1 MRGKG
6 ATLAAGNRIDGPA
19 CDCEERT
26 ETQVGQRDT
35 ECPAPSISAPR
46 GMGETAQ
53 NSYDAHFTSA
63 ISWRGAIEQSR
74 TLPGSHD
81 GSHDAAARVCGQPFV
96 YLLSLRE
103 AGVR

>member
-35 ECPAPSISAPR
+35 ECPAPSISAPEWGKLR
-46 GMGETAQ
+46 RTRTTPIPHLRSLGEPSSNLERSRNLTM
-53 NSYDAHFTSA
+53 AHTMRQPGCA
-63 ISWRGAIEQSR
+63 ASR
-74 TLPGSHD
+74 L
-81 GSHDAAARVCGQPFV
+81 CIC
-96 YLLSLRE
+96 
-103 AGVR
+103 